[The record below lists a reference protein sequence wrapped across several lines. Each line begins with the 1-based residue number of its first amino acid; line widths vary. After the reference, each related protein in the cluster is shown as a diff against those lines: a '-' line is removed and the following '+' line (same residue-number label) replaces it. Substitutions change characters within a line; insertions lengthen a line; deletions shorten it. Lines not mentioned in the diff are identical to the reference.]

1 MQLKNSKNKKV
12 AGATAKLPGK
22 AVAKKRTKALFMN
35 PQKALPPKTKTEVW
49 TQGEG
54 EADCVRRKF
63 VKGYV
68 TKVRRGRH
76 AGWASGDSRCA
87 VNVAKPLLLVMLNF
101 HPRLKH

>member
-49 TQGEG
+49 TQGEW

-63 VKGYV
+63 VKGSV
-68 TKVRRGRH
+68 TKH
-76 AGWASGDSRCA
+76 AEVVVLDRPAATQD
-87 VNVAKPLLLVMLNF
+87 VPFNF
-101 HPRLKH
+101 HPGMEH